1 MNESINGKKKGEIQ
15 LFSLHDFIIDLKADR
30 LLSMNKIQNK
40 QLSGHTDIKN
50 YDLLYTKKKKGGAA
64 VGPNL
69 GL

>member
-40 QLSGHTDIKN
+40 QLSGHTDIK
-50 YDLLYTKKKKGGAA
+50 D
-64 VGPNL
+64 
-69 GL
+69 